1 MNERCVGCVKTTCA
15 LQRINDGQKG
25 DERISIQTKAGM
37 AARLAKTSSA
47 YNGTPAQPHFTEW
60 GKLGEILRGVKFPE
74 QTAKSGFA
82 VAHVWGLANNT
93 GKLKSQMPVGMI
105 RPAFLLLPTHI
116 LKSR

>member
-1 MNERCVGCVKTTCA
+1 MRQDHLCVY
-15 LQRINDGQKG
+15 RINDGKKG
-25 DERISIQTKAGM
+25 DERVPIQIRAGV
-37 AARLAKTSSA
+37 AACFAKTSSA

-60 GKLGEILRGVKFPE
+60 GQLGEILRGVKFPE

-93 GKLKSQMPVGMI
+93 DKSKSQMPVGMI